1 MLEIMS
7 KLEMFLA
14 TPQINALADF
24 LSLYSPQMYGRG
36 LISQGPINSLIWK
49 LVSRV

>member
-7 KLEMFLA
+7 KLETFLA
-14 TPQINALADF
+14 TPQINALANF

-36 LISQGPINSLIWK
+36 PISQGPINSLIWK
-49 LVSRV
+49 LVSRF